1 MAAEKV
7 LGRRG
12 AAGWVEPKGVTR
24 VADGTALLVAEMV
37 AQWSRLAR

>member
-1 MAAEKV
+1 MVAEEV

-12 AAGWVEPKGVTR
+12 AAGWVEPKGVAR
-24 VADGTALLVAEMV
+24 VADGTALLVAAKV